1 MGVKDLIKK
10 MEDLAA
16 EASSDAAPSHKAPA
30 PAAEPAVAK
39 RADAPPMHNS
49 QPVAEEMTGPACSAS
64 ATDGPAKENGAQLPA
79 AAAPGKEPEDPEK
92 KAKKV
97 EEYFGNV
104 IPLCAVPDVIFRRQL
119 GMLRQLGNG

>member
-16 EASSDAAPSHKAPA
+16 EASSDAAPSHKTPSPA
-30 PAAEPAVAK
+30 TEPAVAK
-39 RADAPPMHNS
+39 RADAPPNHS
-49 QPVAEEMTGPACSAS
+49 QPALDETTGQASSTSAANGPAQ
-64 ATDGPAKENGAQLPA
+64 ENGAPLPA

-97 EEYFGNV
+97 EKCKRIVVHFSARYPISLSGVSYMCPEG
-104 IPLCAVPDVIFRRQL
+104 
-119 GMLRQLGNG
+119 